1 MSASHQAVTS
11 HPWHR
16 SEWSMFL
23 RVGVLGLMGVL
34 AALEPEFQS
43 TSRTHYDGQPDGYW
57 PYWIWLAIGYGCS
70 VLVAWWWGKR
80 SNPAYAGWIQLGV
93 DTILAAVIVQLSGG
107 LSSEFSLLYLVA
119 IAASA
124 SYGKPS
130 QCWASLGACAI
141 TYCSLGAFELLNW
154 IEVSHHNSAPL
165 PLGSRLLAMAR
176 NLGAMLAITL
186 FAARLTRNWQEAQHA
201 RIDAEKRQA
210 QGRSKIQELQRDLA
224 HSERMAA
231 IGQLAATVAHEIRN
245 PLAAMSGCVEL
256 LALDLEPKEKA
267 RLLEV
272 INREVRRLNTTVQQL
287 LDYARPGAPDKL
299 PGDVVTVVSQVIEAF
314 SQDPQRQTLSVI
326 RTGVDTAR
334 GCFEHESI
342 AQVLWNLL
350 HNAAQAQ
357 QNQGCIEVRVGG
369 DERHIELCVIDEG
382 CGIDPEVS
390 AKVFEPYYTTK
401 SEGSGFGLAV
411 VAKIVERHQ
420 GEIEIVPQTQGS
432 CFLIRW
438 PREIQASTTTR
449 QAA

>member
-1 MSASHQAVTS
+1 ML
-11 HPWHR
+11 
-16 SEWSMFL
+16 L

-34 AALEPEFQS
+34 AAIEPEFHGVS
-43 TSRTHYDGQPDGYW
+43 GSHYNGETEGYW
-57 PYWIWLAIGYGCS
+57 PYWIWLAIGYGSS
-70 VLVAWWWGKR
+70 VLLAWWWGKR
-80 SNPAYAGWIQLGV
+80 SDPAYAGWVQLGV

-124 SYGKPS
+124 SHGKSS
-130 QCWASLGACAI
+130 QCWVSLGACAI
-141 TYCSLGAFELLNW
+141 TYCTLGTFELLNW
-154 IEVSHHNSAPL
+154 IEVSPPNSEPL
-165 PLGSRLLAMAR
+165 PYGSRLLAMAR
-176 NLGAMLAITL
+176 NLGAMLAITV
-186 FAARLTRNWQEAQHA
+186 FAARLTRSWQEAHHA
-201 RIDAEKRQA
+201 RINAEKRQA
-210 QGRSKIQELQRDLA
+210 QGRSKIQELQRDLE

-256 LALDLEPKEKA
+256 LALDLDAKEKA

-287 LDYARPGAPDKL
+287 LDYARPGTPDKL
-299 PGDVVTVVSQVIEAF
+299 PGDLVTVVSQVIEAF
-314 SQDPQRQTLSVI
+314 GQDPQRQALQVVQ
-326 RTGVDTAR
+326 TGVETAL

-357 QNQGCIEVRVGG
+357 QNQGRIEVRVGG
-369 DERHIELCVIDEG
+369 DEGHIELCVIDQG

-390 AKVFEPYYTTK
+390 ARVFEPYYTTK

-411 VAKIVERHQ
+411 VAKIVERHR
-420 GEIEIVPQTQGS
+420 GEIEILPQAQGS
-432 CFLIRW
+432 CFSIRW
-438 PREIQASTTTR
+438 PREA
-449 QAA
+449 QAAPEPGYAQAA